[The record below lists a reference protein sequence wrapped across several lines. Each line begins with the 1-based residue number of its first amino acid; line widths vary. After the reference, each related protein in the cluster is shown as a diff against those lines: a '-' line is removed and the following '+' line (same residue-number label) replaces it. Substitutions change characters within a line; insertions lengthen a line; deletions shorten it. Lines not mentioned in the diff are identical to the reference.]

1 MDHVVYVSRAAKEM
15 DRLLTGGRTMLVRGS
30 FGKKVPYGRVNEG
43 DRLFFATGNSSR
55 NVVKAK
61 AEVCS
66 VLDSEK
72 LTGIEPECLL
82 AEHADQLQLSDVEMG
97 KWSGK
102 RFLTLIGIDDFNPVV
117 PFTIAARGSG
127 EDDDWIV
134 LDNIDEIIE

>member
-1 MDHVVYVSRAAKEM
+1 MDHVVYVSRAAKEL
-15 DRLLTGGRTMLVRGS
+15 DRLLSGDRTMLVRGS
-30 FGKKVPYGRVNEG
+30 FGKKVPYGRVSEG

-61 AEVCS
+61 AEASS
-66 VLDSEK
+66 VFDSPK
-72 LTGIEPECLL
+72 LSGGESECLL
-82 AEHADQLQLSDVEMG
+82 ADHEDRLQLSEVEMG
-97 KWSGK
+97 KWSDK
-102 RFLTLIGIDDFNPVV
+102 RFLTLIGIADLSPVV